1 MRAAQYH
8 QQLDEVTAYIYE
20 HLDDDLD
27 LEILAEV
34 ARFSPYHWHRVYR
47 AVRGETAAQAVQR
60 LRLERAASMLVETD
74 LSIPRIARRA
84 GFSGVETF
92 TRALSRG
99 YGMPPG
105 RFREDGA
112 HAIFRTA
119 QAERLDAH
127 PVEIRE
133 TEELVLAV
141 SPHRG
146 AYIDIGQ
153 AFARVRDRM
162 GDGRRMIAIYEDDP
176 EAVPVSALRS
186 AAGVVLTKDAAV
198 PAPLERRTIPAGRH
212 AVMRYVGPYA
222 SMHRAYLWLYGEW
235 LPASGEEPRDH
246 PVFEAYLTDPAVTA
260 PNDSVTEIL
269 LPLVG

>member
-1 MRAAQYH
+1 MRAALYQ
-8 QQLDEVTAYIYE
+8 QQLDEVTAFIYE

-27 LEILAEV
+27 LGRLAEV

-47 AVRGETAAQAVQR
+47 AMRGETAARTVQR

-74 LSIPRIARRA
+74 LSIPQIARRA
-84 GFSGVETF
+84 GFSRVETF
-92 TRALSRG
+92 SRALMRD

-112 HAIFRTA
+112 HAIFRATKA
-119 QAERLDAH
+119 VTLDAQ

-146 AYIDIGQ
+146 PYIDIGK
-153 AFARVRDRM
+153 AFARVRDRV
-162 GDGRRMIAIYEDDP
+162 GDSRQMIAIYDDDP
-176 EAVPVSALRS
+176 DAVHAELLRS
-186 AAGVVLTKDAAV
+186 AAGVVVAKDAAV

-212 AVMRYVGPYA
+212 AVLRYVGPYA
-222 SMHRAYLWLYGEW
+222 SMHRAYLWLYGQW

-246 PVFEAYLTDPAVTA
+246 PVFEAYLTDPTVTP
-260 PNDSVTEIL
+260 PNASVTEIL
-269 LPLVG
+269 LPLV